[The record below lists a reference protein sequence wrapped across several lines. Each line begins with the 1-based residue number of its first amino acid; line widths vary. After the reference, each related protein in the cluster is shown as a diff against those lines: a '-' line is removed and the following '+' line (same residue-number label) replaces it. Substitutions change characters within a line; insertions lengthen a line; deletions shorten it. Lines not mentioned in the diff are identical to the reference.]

1 MIHRQATIERCIRFS
16 EQLGV
21 RVPVLLAP
29 MAGACPSSLSIA
41 VAKAGGMGACG
52 VLLMSPARISGWAD
66 EFRAGSDGQ
75 FQLNN
80 WIPDPVSHVA
90 VEHEHRLR
98 TFLAPW
104 EAEMGASG
112 STEVDM
118 HSMPL
123 DFNEQ
128 CQAMLDAEPAVISS
142 IMGVYPEAVV
152 AEMKRRGIVWFATA
166 TTLAEAVLAEAA
178 GADVIVAQGMEAGGH
193 RGAFRSADAEA
204 SLVGLFSL
212 LPAIV
217 DAVDVPVVAT
227 GGISDA
233 RGVAAALML
242 GASAVQVGT
251 GFLRA
256 DESGIAPAWADAIAR
271 SAPEDTVATRVFSG
285 RLGRSIRTRFTE
297 EAGSKGAPMPAPY
310 PLQRSL
316 TKRMREAATGADR
329 LDGMQVWAGQSSR
342 LAPAAP
348 AATIVDGLWQGAL
361 DLLS

>member
-1 MIHRQATIERCIRFS
+1 MSNSQSVIARSAGFAET
-16 EQLGV
+16 LGLK
-21 RVPVLLAP
+21 VPVLLAP
-29 MAGACPSSLSIA
+29 MAGACPASLSIA

-52 VLLMSPARISGWAD
+52 VLLMTPAQIRRWAED
-66 EFRAGSDGQ
+66 FRADSEGC

-80 WIPDPVSHVA
+80 WIPDPVSQLDA
-90 VEHEHRLR
+90 EHEQQLR
-98 TFLAPW
+98 RFLAPW
-104 EAEMGASG
+104 EAEMGVEGAAA
-112 STEVDM
+112 D
-118 HSMPL
+118 PAAL
-123 DFNEQ
+123 PDFDEQ
-128 CQAMLDAEPAVISS
+128 CQAMLEASPAAMSS
-142 IMGVYPEAVV
+142 IMGVYPPPVV

-166 TTLAEAVLAEAA
+166 TTVSEALAAEAA

-193 RGAFRSADAEA
+193 RGAFTAADAET

-217 DAVDVPVVAT
+217 DAVTLPVVAT

-256 DESGIAPAWADAIAR
+256 DESGISPVWADAIAHT
-271 SAPEDTVATRVFSG
+271 APEDTVATRAFSG
-285 RLGRSIRTRFTE
+285 RLGRSIRTRYTE
-297 EAGSKGAPMPAPY
+297 EAAAADAPSPAPY

-316 TKRMREAATGADR
+316 TRRLREAAGRAGK
-329 LDGMQVWAGQSSR
+329 LDGMQVWAGQSSK
-342 LAPAAP
+342 LAQAVPAGR
-348 AATIVDGLWQGAL
+348 IVDELWQGAQ